1 MKAFLKGIWPTAL
14 ALVLFGCLCLGLN
27 QFVFHTVRIEGT
39 SMVDTLRSGDI
50 VLVTRFDYR
59 WSEAQ
64 RGDIVECSFP
74 GRSATYVKR
83 IIGLPG
89 ERVEIIDSR
98 VYVNGEALSEP
109 YATGPSEP
117 YSAQLGADE
126 YLVLGDNRSESYDG
140 RSADMGFIRR
150 DNLLG
155 RVRFVLWPFRK
166 IN

>member
-1 MKAFLKGIWPTAL
+1 
-14 ALVLFGCLCLGLN
+14 
-27 QFVFHTVRIEGT
+27 
-39 SMVDTLRSGDI
+39 MVDTLRSGDI

-83 IIGLPG
+83 IIGLHG
-89 ERVEIIDSR
+89 ERVELIDSR

-117 YSAQLGADE
+117 YSA
-126 YLVLGDNRSESYDG
+126 
-140 RSADMGFIRR
+140 
-150 DNLLG
+150 
-155 RVRFVLWPFRK
+155 
-166 IN
+166 